1 MHVTLIIS
9 YNYMNII
16 LNQRHVFNT
25 LHFGS
30 FKIFFNGSKLNR
42 ERLKLDMH
50 RTFFV
55 TSKVTM
61 KNQLTRF

>member
-1 MHVTLIIS
+1 
-9 YNYMNII
+9 MNII

-30 FKIFFNGSKLNR
+30 FKKIFNGSKLNR
-42 ERLKLDMH
+42 ERPKLDMH

>member
-1 MHVTLIIS
+1 
-9 YNYMNII
+9 MNII

-30 FKIFFNGSKLNR
+30 FKKNLMDLNLNR
-42 ERLKLDMH
+42 ERPKLDMH

-55 TSKVTM
+55 TSKVMM

>member
-30 FKIFFNGSKLNR
+30 FKKILMDLNLNR